1 MVLAAS
7 QAPAWLLLAVPTLTA
22 FLGFLVG
29 QLVPEFLSR
38 RAAGRARYDA
48 AIAAVTTA
56 YAARHGVGLGIPEKW
71 LKSPDDA
78 THAASEAE
86 LSKAAVVRFLDASA
100 EARSAL
106 AALYPWSP
114 DLQVYWDRPFMDDDD
129 FAKLVNILADRRR
142 KSPLKRHPADFGS
155 ST

>member
-1 MVLAAS
+1 MVLAVS
-7 QAPAWLLLAVPTLTA
+7 QAPAWLLLAVPVLTA

-48 AIAAVTTA
+48 AIAAVTRA
-56 YAARHGVGLGIPEKW
+56 YAARHGVGLGIPKKW
-71 LKSPDDA
+71 LKSPDDEA
-78 THAASEAE
+78 HAASEAE
-86 LSKAAVVRFLDASA
+86 LSKAAVERFLDASA
-100 EARSAL
+100 DARSAL

-114 DLQVYWDRPFMDDDD
+114 DLQTYWDRPFMEDDD
-129 FAKLVNILADRRR
+129 FAELVNILADRR
-142 KSPLKRHPADFGS
+142 KSPLRRHPADHDL